1 MRRKFANTKSSQ
13 NQARSPDNIIFIMS
27 TTTIIIAFLIVII
40 VIIVIIVVIIVIMII
55 TIIMAIMI
63 SMTIGKSLPHRGQS
77 NHGLEG
83 RTPRKQHLHSQ

>member
-27 TTTIIIAFLIVII
+27 TTTIIIAFLI

>member
-13 NQARSPDNIIFIMS
+13 NQARSPDNIIFIIS
-27 TTTIIIAFLIVII
+27 TTTIIIAFLI